1 MKICFLVSSLHAG
14 GAERVA
20 TTLCN
25 AWAARGDTVTLIS
38 TFSGTGEC
46 FYPLERGVEHVALAR
61 AAGTSGKG
69 PASYVRRFLALRA
82 LLRQREPDVV
92 ISFLPHVNVAAI
104 LANAFVQRPLVICE
118 RNDPSSRSPYAFW
131 EIASRLTFRFAH
143 VMTVQTDAVAH
154 RIRGHYPGLRTV
166 RVLPNPLPEEIA
178 QRERALPSA
187 ARKVL
192 LSMGRLDVQ
201 KRVDRTIDAFAAL
214 ASAFPDWD
222 LHIYGS
228 GALHERLQEQVAAH
242 GLAGRVLFKGQT
254 AQPWDV
260 MAAADAFVMTSDH
273 EGFPNALLEAMGLG
287 LPCVVTDCPSGP
299 RQITRSGR
307 DALLVPLS
315 DQQAL
320 VRALRR
326 LMQDAGLRTSLGRQA
341 RQSVLGR
348 YGLAHVIEMWDQVF
362 AETTAQPKGEGRRA
376 WNGY

>member
-25 AWAARGDTVTLIS
+25 AWAARGDTVTLVS
-38 TFSGTGEC
+38 TFSGIGEC
-46 FYPLERGVEHVALAR
+46 FYPLADGVEHVALAR

-69 PASYVRRFLALRA
+69 PASYLRRFVALRK

-104 LANAFVQRPLVICE
+104 LANAFVRRPLVICE
-118 RNDPSSRSPYAFW
+118 RNDPLSRSPYGFW
-131 EIASRLTFRFAH
+131 EIASKLTFRFAH
-143 VMTVQTDAVAH
+143 VMTVQTDAVAQ
-154 RIRGHYPGLRTV
+154 RIRSYYPGLRMV

-178 QRERALPSA
+178 RRERALSSGT
-187 ARKVL
+187 RKVL
-192 LSMGRLDVQ
+192 LSMGRLEPQ
-201 KRVDRTIDAFAAL
+201 KRVDRAIEAFAVL
-214 ASAFPDWD
+214 APAFPDWD
-222 LHIYGS
+222 LHIYGN
-228 GALHERLQEQVAAH
+228 GALCERLQERVAAL
-242 GLAGRVLFKGQT
+242 GLAGRVQFKGQT

-307 DALLVPLS
+307 DALLVPLQ
-315 DQQAL
+315 DHQAL
-320 VRALRR
+320 LRALRR
-326 LMQDAGLRTSLGRQA
+326 LMQDAGLRAELGRQG

-348 YGLAHVIEMWDQVF
+348 YGLAQVVAMWDQVF
-362 AETTAQPKGEGRRA
+362 AEASAQPKGEGMRA
-376 WNGY
+376 WKY